1 MAGAYEMYR
10 GLFQQAGVVEASSV
24 REMFDMA
31 RALAT
36 QPTPRGRRVL
46 VVSDSG
52 GMGIQAVDA
61 LEALGLEVPE
71 VLESIAKELK
81 RELLPFAAVSNPST

>member
-1 MAGAYEMYR
+1 
-10 GLFQQAGVVEASSV
+10 
-24 REMFDMA
+24 MFDMA
-31 RALAT
+31 KALAT

-71 VLESIAKELK
+71 VPES
-81 RELLPFAAVSNPST
+81 RVPSSNS